1 MVKFGYND
9 IKSQKEIREAY
20 MIDFREEISK
30 YKPIRPIDDV
40 EEAVR
45 DEVLDIM
52 DLLQYI
58 SGKITES
65 RPRKPGEK
73 Y

>member
-1 MVKFGYND
+1 
-9 IKSQKEIREAY
+9 

-30 YKPIRPIDDV
+30 YKPIRPVDEV
-40 EEAVR
+40 EDAVK

-58 SGKITES
+58 SGKKAGGDKIEM
-65 RPRKPGEK
+65 P
-73 Y
+73 

>member
-1 MVKFGYND
+1 
-9 IKSQKEIREAY
+9 

-58 SGKITES
+58 SGKLSES
-65 RPRKPGEK
+65 RPRKTSEK

>member
-1 MVKFGYND
+1 MYQETFLERQAD
-9 IKSQKEIREAY
+9 

-45 DEVLDIM
+45 DEVHDIM

-58 SGKITES
+58 SGNLTKTA
-65 RPRKPGEK
+65 PRKASEK
-73 Y
+73 F

>member
-1 MVKFGYND
+1 
-9 IKSQKEIREAY
+9 
-20 MIDFREEISK
+20 MIDFKEEIAK

-40 EEAVR
+40 EDAVR
-45 DEVLDIM
+45 DEVIDIM

-58 SGKITES
+58 SGRLAEGNA
-65 RPRKPGEK
+65 RKSGEK